1 MDDMESKLSAI
12 LGDPQMMR
20 QIMSMAQALGQSPPE
35 PPGQDP
41 PPQQETPKQAP
52 PPKQSPPPRP
62 VQPPVPAFGGTDM
75 AMLQKLMSAARQSG
89 IDKDQQNL
97 LKALSPYLS
106 RDRII
111 KLEKAMRA
119 AKIAAL
125 ASAALG
131 SAGISFQS
139 GR

>member
-1 MDDMESKLSAI
+1 MDDMDSKLSAI

-35 PPGQDP
+35 PPKQDP
-41 PPQQETPKQAP
+41 PPTQDPPPKQAP
-52 PPKQSPPPRP
+52 PPRTP
-62 VQPPVPAFGGTDM
+62 QPPMPAPGGADM
-75 AMLQKLMSAARQSG
+75 AMLQKLIGVARQSG
-89 IDKDQQNL
+89 IDKNQQNL

-106 RDRII
+106 RERIV

-125 ASAALG
+125 ASTALS